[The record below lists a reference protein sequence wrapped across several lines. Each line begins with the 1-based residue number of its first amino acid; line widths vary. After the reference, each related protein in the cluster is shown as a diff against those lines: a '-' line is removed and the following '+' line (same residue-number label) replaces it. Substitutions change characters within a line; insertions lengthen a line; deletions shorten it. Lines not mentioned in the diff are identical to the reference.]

1 MHSIALHYRVGSFL
15 FTELQF
21 IMQTGTAALGN
32 VDSQAFLRIV
42 RSLRKQT
49 LELANGVVR
58 DVNHCYKKYGC
69 EVSSQR
75 TAMTPCAVP
84 VIDFLRNRQSGIYN
98 LRHKMGRIR
107 LLPETVASQVAAGE
121 VVERPASVVK
131 ELVENSLD
139 AGACKIDIVIR
150 RGGISLVR
158 VIDDG
163 CGMDRDDALLSLE
176 RHATSKIR
184 SAADL
189 LAVATLGFRGEALP
203 SIASVSRFRLT
214 TRQARAI
221 AGTEIIVNGGKIEV
235 VRDSGE
241 APGTQVEVRSLF
253 YNLPARRKFLR
264 SENTE
269 SRNIE
274 HQIHLQAIG
283 HPAIGFSLMRDDRML
298 FQLPAAATLSNRIR
312 DLYGVELLKR
322 LVEVNGASSPKIQIS
337 GFIGRAGLS
346 RQTRS
351 QQLIFVNGR
360 AIESSL
366 ITGAIREGYHTALMK
381 GQYPVLFLFLKID
394 PAAVDVNVHP
404 AKREVRFHDPNGVRE
419 AIVGC
424 IRQTLESDR
433 TAWQEKFRAP
443 VSSPARVSSK
453 AASDLRLRSEV
464 SAPEATHREL
474 PHLHTAL
481 AAVGDSDSR
490 SVPDAVAQ
498 APRLSGQSVD
508 PASEALALHRQGKK
522 AVKQQFQIIG
532 VLSKLYVLMENADGL
547 VLVDQH
553 AAHER
558 ILFEELRRRME
569 EQGVPTQ
576 KLLLPQT
583 FDVPPRDA
591 DWIERNLS
599 ILQRMGIG
607 IESFGPGTF
616 KIDSLPS
623 FLDVSDAA
631 QFMRKV
637 IDDLMSASNGAST
650 MRLGEEMIAKSVCR
664 HAVKA
669 NDLLRYPEVEKLIRN
684 LLDCDLPYC
693 CPHGRPTMIQISL
706 ADLEKKFGRKV

>member
-1 MHSIALHYRVGSFL
+1 MHYFL
-15 FTELQF
+15 
-21 IMQTGTAALGN
+21 
-32 VDSQAFLRIV
+32 
-42 RSLRKQT
+42 
-49 LELANGVVR
+49 
-58 DVNHCYKKYGC
+58 
-69 EVSSQR
+69 
-75 TAMTPCAVP
+75 
-84 VIDFLRNRQSGIYN
+84 
-98 LRHKMGRIR
+98 KMGRIR

-139 AGACKIDIVIR
+139 AGARKIDIVIR
-150 RGGISLVR
+150 RGGISLAR

-189 LAVATLGFRGEALP
+189 QAVATLGFRGEALP

-214 TRQARAI
+214 TRQTQAI

-235 VRDSGE
+235 VRDGGE

-283 HPAIGFSLMRDDRML
+283 HYEIGFSLMRDDRML
-298 FQLPAAATLSNRIR
+298 FQLPAAATLSDRIR
-312 DLYGVELLKR
+312 DLYGVELLQR
-322 LVEVNGASSPKIQIS
+322 LVELGDAVSAKIRIS
-337 GFIGRAGLS
+337 GFIGQAGLS
-346 RQTRS
+346 RQTRG
-351 QQLIFVNGR
+351 QQLVFVNGR

-366 ITGAIREGYHTALMK
+366 ITAAIREGYHTALMK
-381 GQYPVLFLFLKID
+381 GQYPVTFLFLKLD

-404 AKREVRFHDPNGVRE
+404 AKREVRFRDPNDVRE
-419 AIVGC
+419 AIVRC
-424 IRQTLESDR
+424 IQQALE
-433 TAWQEKFRAP
+433 TARAGWQEKFRAP
-443 VSSPARVSSK
+443 IQASTAVSPK
-453 AASDLRLRSEV
+453 AA
-464 SAPEATHREL
+464 
-474 PHLHTAL
+474 
-481 AAVGDSDSR
+481 
-490 SVPDAVAQ
+490 Q
-498 APRLSGQSVD
+498 
-508 PASEALALHRQGKK
+508 
-522 AVKQQFQIIG
+522 QQFQIIG
-532 VLSKLYVLMENADGL
+532 VLNKLYVLMENADGL

-591 DWIERNLS
+591 DWIERNLP
-599 ILQRMGIG
+599 ILQRMGIA

-616 KIDSLPS
+616 KIDGLPS
-623 FLDVSDAA
+623 FLDLSDAA

-637 IDDLMSASNGAST
+637 IDDLKNAGSSASAI
-650 MRLGEEMIAKSVCR
+650 RLGEEMIAKSVCR

-669 NDLLRYPEVEKLIRN
+669 NDPLRYPEVEKLIRD

-706 ADLEKKFGRKV
+706 AELEKKFGRKI

>member
-1 MHSIALHYRVGSFL
+1 MLIIAQKNTALAYASQKVG
-15 FTELQF
+15 TE
-21 IMQTGTAALGN
+21 
-32 VDSQAFLRIV
+32 R
-42 RSLRKQT
+42 
-49 LELANGVVR
+49 
-58 DVNHCYKKYGC
+58 
-69 EVSSQR
+69 
-75 TAMTPCAVP
+75 CAVRP
-84 VIDFLRNRQSGIYN
+84 QRGVPTIDFLRNRQSGIYN
-98 LRHKMGRIR
+98 PRYKMGRIR
-107 LLPETVASQVAAGE
+107 LLPEIVASQVAAGE
-121 VVERPASVVK
+121 VVERPASVIK

-139 AGACKIDIVIR
+139 AGARKVDVVIR

-189 LAVATLGFRGEALP
+189 HAVATLGFRGEALP

-214 TRQARAI
+214 TREGRAI
-221 AGTEIIVNGGKIEV
+221 AGTEIVVNGGKIEV
-235 VRDSGE
+235 VRDGGE

-269 SRNIE
+269 SRNVE
-274 HQIHLQAIG
+274 HQVHLQAIG
-283 HPAIGFSLMRDDRML
+283 HFQIGFSLMRDDRML
-298 FQLPAAATLSNRIR
+298 FQLPAAVTLSDRIR
-312 DLYGVELLKR
+312 DLYGAELLQR
-322 LVEVNGASSPKIQIS
+322 LVGLSDAALPKVRIT
-337 GFIGRAGLS
+337 GFIGQAGLS
-346 RQTRS
+346 RQTRT
-351 QQLIFVNGR
+351 QQLVFVNGR

-381 GQYPVLFLFLKID
+381 GQYPVTFLFLELD

-404 AKREVRFHDPNGVRE
+404 AKREVRFRDPNGVRE
-419 AIVGC
+419 AIVRC
-424 IRQTLESDR
+424 IQQRLE
-433 TAWQEKFRAP
+433 TARAGWQEKFRAP
-443 VSSPARVSSK
+443 VRRLAPVGGKPAP
-453 AASDLRLRSEV
+453 DLTLRPEV
-464 SAPEATHREL
+464 SAPVESDREL
-474 PHLHTAL
+474 P
-481 AAVGDSDSR
+481 
-490 SVPDAVAQ
+490 
-498 APRLSGQSVD
+498 RLSAPVAGGVDSGQVGGFVGQAHRLPAERVD
-508 PASEALALHRQGKK
+508 SASEALALQRQTSKS
-522 AVKQQFQIIG
+522 AQQQFEIIG

-607 IESFGPGTF
+607 IESFGPDTF

-623 FLDVSDAA
+623 FLNVSDGA

-637 IDDLMSASNGAST
+637 IDDLKSAGTSASA

-669 NDLLRYPEVEKLIRN
+669 NDPLRFPEVEKLIRD
-684 LLDCDLPYC
+684 LLACDLPYC

-706 ADLEKKFGRKV
+706 AELEKKFGRKV